1 MIHYTMPGEYASLK
15 DTSFMVRLH
24 ELVFDS
30 KYPIFYDALPLD
42 EQWDLC
48 LLYLL
53 EQSETDRHE
62 LLVDAL
68 LCDASLDAQ
77 RTDAIRSFW
86 TMVLTNKS
94 GYFDNMRYAV
104 TESLRNTINE
114 LIELAIDEENNLA
127 DSHEYIGRDIDD
139 ESPRAIWSQNLL
151 GVSHV

>member
-1 MIHYTMPGEYASLK
+1 MIHYTMPGEFASLRN
-15 DTSFMVRLH
+15 TTFMVRLH

-30 KYPIFYDALPLD
+30 KYPIFYDALPLE
-42 EQWDLC
+42 EQWDLA

-53 EQSETDRHE
+53 EKPESDRHD

-68 LCDASLDAQ
+68 LCSDSFDEQRADAV
-77 RTDAIRSFW
+77 RSFW

-104 TESLRNTINE
+104 TENLSNTMNE

-127 DSHEYIGRDIDD
+127 DSHEYIGRDIED